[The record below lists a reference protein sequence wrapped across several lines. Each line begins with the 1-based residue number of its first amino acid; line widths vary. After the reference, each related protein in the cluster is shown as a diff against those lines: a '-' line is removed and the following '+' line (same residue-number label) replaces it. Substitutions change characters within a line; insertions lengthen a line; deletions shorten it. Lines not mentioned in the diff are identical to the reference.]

1 LATYYTAFTEVRD
14 KPSTDDSTTSSAQ
27 SMMDA
32 LQHTLSRASQLLW
45 SIVGYIRAT
54 SGPDCSMGYA

>member
-1 LATYYTAFTEVRD
+1 
-14 KPSTDDSTTSSAQ
+14 
-27 SMMDA
+27 MMDA

-45 SIVGYIRAT
+45 SIVGYVRAA